1 MIGHDEADVGK
12 AVAIV
17 RDASK
22 MPHTK
27 TDIPKSLMTLHL
39 QKLLELSSRPQFH
52 HMELQNVVTIIRNNV
67 AQWLWQVVLTGDK
80 VIECLEAF
88 RKYFL
93 LGQGDL
99 ASALVGQF
107 EKLAVSRLASARMS
121 VVKEQELNSLL
132 VRAQVGSSVEN
143 DAMFDKFA
151 FKLVNNDQ
159 QTSSSSMFDDFIL
172 GVPLRFEYEISWP
185 LDLFVTT
192 EDLSKYGDLFSF
204 LISLRRTQHRLER
217 VWVHLSAMY
226 KYMANA
232 TTRQAKDSLLLW
244 RMRAAM
250 IFFVNCLWEHVQ
262 VRMSVQHICPCTV
275 TTMVIDVRGSL
286 YTFNKFYFIDIR
298 WTL

>member
-1 MIGHDEADVGK
+1 
-12 AVAIV
+12 
-17 RDASK
+17 
-22 MPHTK
+22 
-27 TDIPKSLMTLHL
+27 
-39 QKLLELSSRPQFH
+39 
-52 HMELQNVVTIIRNNV
+52 
-67 AQWLWQVVLTGDK
+67 
-80 VIECLEAF
+80 
-88 RKYFL
+88 
-93 LGQGDL
+93 
-99 ASALVGQF
+99 
-107 EKLAVSRLASARMS
+107 MS

-143 DAMFDKFA
+143 DAIFDKFA

-217 VWVHLSAMY
+217 VWVHLSAMH

-232 TTRQAKDSLLLW
+232 TTRQANDSHLLW
-244 RMRAAM
+244 RIRAAM

-262 VRMSVQHICPCTV
+262 VNAVWNACTA
-275 TTMVIDVRGSL
+275 
-286 YTFNKFYFIDIR
+286 YFSMCGYNYNYI
-298 WTL
+298 LSKV